1 MPRFKLIIEYDGSP
15 FAGWQR
21 QKNVLSV
28 QEAIETALK
37 ALSGESVS
45 IGGAGRTDAGV
56 HALGQVA
63 HMDLAKD
70 WSLEVLRDG
79 LNAHL
84 RPHPV
89 AILAAELVP
98 QGFDARFSAVRRHYL
113 YRIVNRRAP
122 LTVWRGRAWNVARK
136 LDSCAMQQATQH
148 LVGRHDF
155 STFRSSECHAVSP
168 VRTLERLDVVRAAE
182 EIHIKA
188 SARSFLHT
196 QMRSI
201 AGSLEHVGSGRWSV
215 DDFVAARDARDRSR
229 CGVIAP
235 PDGLYLMGVDYELFS
250 RPTTNWKFRL
260 LPILLLILCFA
271 PLALTAS
278 NGKAHAQALLS
289 SDAKCNTPAD

>member
-1 MPRFKLIIEYDGSP
+1 MPRFKLTIEYDGAP

-21 QKNVLSV
+21 QKNGLSV
-28 QEAIETALK
+28 QEAIETALA
-37 ALSGESVS
+37 ALCGESVLVR
-45 IGGAGRTDAGV
+45 GAGRTDAGV

-63 HMDLAKD
+63 HVDLAKD
-70 WSLEVLRDG
+70 WSPSVLRDG

-89 AILAAELVP
+89 AILAAECVP
-98 QGFDARFSAVRRHYL
+98 NNFDARFSAIMRHYL

-122 LTVWRGRAWNVARK
+122 LTVERGRAWLVARK
-136 LDSCAMQQATQH
+136 LDVAAMQVAAKH
-148 LVGRHDF
+148 LIGRHDF
-155 STFRSSECHAVSP
+155 STFRSAECQASNP
-168 VRTLERLDVVRAAE
+168 VRTLERLDVLRAGD

-201 AGSLEHVGSGRWSV
+201 AGSLEHVGSGRWNV

-235 PDGLYLMGVDYELFS
+235 PDGLYLMDVDYD
-250 RPTTNWKFRL
+250 
-260 LPILLLILCFA
+260 
-271 PLALTAS
+271 PLQ
-278 NGKAHAQALLS
+278 G
-289 SDAKCNTPAD
+289 D